1 MLQLVL
7 STCFHSILY
16 IILFYVLC
24 YLCIVFGFFFKFC
37 LKYLLMRLTQ
47 EGSITHFLNKL
58 LYSVFQYN
66 VCNYNI
72 PTLRLILSI
81 YSVSCRKLR
90 QKDRIY
96 CYVLTFSLPLR
107 QHTNTFMVI
116 DLDPKH

>member
-1 MLQLVL
+1 MYYVILESFLVL
-7 STCFHSILY
+7 IFLFEVSTNEVNTRRIDNTHLLY
-16 IILFYVLC
+16 
-24 YLCIVFGFFFKFC
+24 
-37 LKYLLMRLTQ
+37 
-47 EGSITHFLNKL
+47 KL
-58 LYSVFQYN
+58 LYNVSQCN

-72 PTLRLILSI
+72 PTLRLILPI

>member
-1 MLQLVL
+1 MYYVILESFLVL
-7 STCFHSILY
+7 IFLFEVSTNEVNTRRIDN
-16 IILFYVLC
+16 
-24 YLCIVFGFFFKFC
+24 
-37 LKYLLMRLTQ
+37 
-47 EGSITHFLNKL
+47 THFLKNYCIMSHNIMSGITKSL
-58 LYSVFQYN
+58 LYDLF
-66 VCNYNI
+66 
-72 PTLRLILSI
+72 LSI

>member
-1 MLQLVL
+1 MYYVIVESFLVL
-7 STCFHSILY
+7 IFLFEVSTNEVNTRIEN
-16 IILFYVLC
+16 I
-24 YLCIVFGFFFKFC
+24 
-37 LKYLLMRLTQ
+37 
-47 EGSITHFLNKL
+47 HFLNKL
-58 LYSVFQYN
+58 LYNVSQYN
-66 VCNYNI
+66 VCNHNI

-81 YSVSCRKLR
+81 YSVSSRKLR